1 MRESF
6 VERFRGDYTEMRGMG
21 GEGPIGAVWW
31 VLRGWISCAWDGSD
45 LASRFWQLRH
55 SPVEMIWHPPIE
67 INWRLGRWNPVF
79 WLVLLFGE
87 V

>member
-1 MRESF
+1 MNE
-6 VERFRGDYTEMRGMG
+6 VIERFRRDYAEMREMFDH
-21 GEGPIGAVWW
+21 GPVGSAYW
-31 VLRGWISCAWDGSD
+31 VARGWIGSAWDGSD
-45 LASRFWQLRH
+45 PAFRLSQLRH
-55 SPVEMIWHPPIE
+55 PPVEMIWHPPIE